1 MYKSK
6 RICLSKS
13 CVTVAKTIVP
23 VLILI
28 LLKPGS
34 LNCQDL
40 RFGIYANPLISWFG
54 TDISEV
60 KNEGSRAG
68 FNFTIAAEKYF
79 ADNFAATAGLSII
92 NSGGRLVS
100 ENPMLFRFPSYTSV
114 VAAGNAVLYRIQ
126 YLSIPAGIKFKTNEI
141 GLLSYFADVGFDPKM
156 VIRGKVDIPSINIK
170 GEKAMTEIRRFNLG
184 FHITGGID
192 YSIDGS
198 TSAILGLG
206 FENNFL
212 DVTKDVADQPTDR
225 TSLKFIKFI
234 FGVNF

>member
-1 MYKSK
+1 MM
-6 RICLSKS
+6 RFSKS
-13 CVTVAKTIVP
+13 CITVAKTIMP

-28 LLKPGS
+28 LLKTAR
-34 LNCQDL
+34 LNSQEL

-54 TDISEV
+54 TDVSEV
-60 KNEGSRAG
+60 QNEGSRAG
-68 FNFTIAAEKYF
+68 FNFSVVAEKYF
-79 ADNFAATAGLSII
+79 ADNFAATAGLSIT
-92 NSGGRLVS
+92 NSGGRLIS

-141 GLLSYFADVGFDPKM
+141 GFLSYFADVGIDPK
-156 VIRGKVDIPSINIK
+156 VVVRGKVDIPSINIK
-170 GEKAMTEIRRFNLG
+170 GEKAMTEIRRFNFG
-184 FHITGGID
+184 YHIKGGID

-198 TSAILGLG
+198 TSVVLGLG

-225 TSLKFIKFI
+225 TSQKFIKFI